1 MTLEFHYLPADL
13 LGLED
18 WARVA
23 LAERPRPAGLCG
35 AIVPGDLASFPRP
48 ERVFDADQRADL
60 ASALEDRLA
69 RFEPHVAVL
78 EAVRALRAG
87 GAALVLA
94 GQQPALLGG
103 PLYNLYKALH
113 AVVLARAL
121 EARWGTPLI
130 PAFWNHADDHDLAE
144 VHHLWIQNQNLDL
157 SKIGLAG
164 VSSGKLMLGR
174 LRFEEERHHLRAIEE
189 LLRQNLQVGPELDAA
204 LELFVPRDGET
215 FASAFTR
222 VLAGLFGHLGLVVVE
237 PDWIREPLSRALAH
251 IVTSD
256 LSGALASG
264 ARAVELGGGGPPI
277 DPADAALFFRI
288 VDGRR
293 HALRFAGDDFRFD
306 GESGSRTAAELAAE
320 IVQDPLEWSPGALVR
335 PIAQDLVLPVA
346 AYVGGWGE
354 LSYHAELVP
363 LRRAAGAPNTPFV
376 PRLSATLVDPSARAS
391 LAKVGL
397 DVQDVL
403 LARGALG
410 EPADAG
416 PSSPLVPRLRGIGER
431 AAHELLALKDEVAA
445 VDRGLAQQLKKSAD
459 QLEGVLEKLAAKI
472 ERVQANASGSERR
485 HLRRLSNGLFPR
497 GEPQERVRGALEFVA
512 RFGRGWLDELLHEI
526 DPLPT
531 EHVVVHLAGAMIERE
546 ESA

>member
-144 VHHLWIQNQNLDL
+144 VHHLWIQNPNLDL
-157 SKIGLAG
+157 QKVSLAG
-164 VSSGKLMLGR
+164 MSSGRTPLAHI
-174 LRFEEERHHLRAIEE
+174 RFEEARHHLSALRE
-189 LLRQNLQVGPELDAA
+189 LLRQNLREGPALEET
-204 LELFVPRDGET
+204 LELFLPRDGET
-215 FASAFTR
+215 FSNAFTR
-222 VLAGLFGHLGLVVVE
+222 VLLGLFGHLGLVVIE
-237 PDWIREPLSRALAH
+237 PDWLREPLSRALADL
-251 IVTSD
+251 VTCG
-256 LSGALASG
+256 LPGALATG
-264 ARAVELGGGGPPI
+264 ARDVRLAGREPPI
-277 DPADAALFFRI
+277 EPLEAALLYRL
-288 VDGRR
+288 VDGKRL
-293 HALRFAGDDFRFD
+293 ALRSAGDDFRYD
-306 GESGSRTAAELAAE
+306 GEAGSRTAVELAAE
-320 IVQDPLEWSPGALVR
+320 LVQDPAEWSPGALLR
-335 PIAQDLVLPVA
+335 PVVQDLVLPVA
-346 AYVGGWGE
+346 AYIGGWGE
-354 LSYHAELVP
+354 LAYHAQLGP
-363 LRRAAGAPNTPFV
+363 LRRAAGASETPFV
-376 PRLSATLVDPSARAS
+376 PRLAGTLVDAGARES
-391 LAKVGL
+391 LAKLGL
-397 DVQDVL
+397 EVQDVL
-403 LARGALG
+403 LARGRFDPLG
-410 EPADAG
+410 SAAASPAGA
-416 PSSPLVPRLRGIGER
+416 RLRAVAER
-431 AAHELLALKDEVAA
+431 ASSELLALREEVAA
-445 VDRGLAQQLKKSAD
+445 IDRGLAQHVRRTASQIAGLVD
-459 QLEGVLEKLAAKI
+459 KLAGKL
-472 ERVQANASGSERR
+472 ERVQANAAGSGRR
-485 HLRRLSNGLFPR
+485 HQRRLSNGLFPM
-497 GEPQERVRGALEFVA
+497 ETPQERVRGLLEFVA
-512 RFGRGWLDELLHEI
+512 RYGRGWLDELLAGI

-531 EHVVVHLAGAMIERE
+531 EHLVVYLMDG
-546 ESA
+546 SSP